1 MGSCNG
7 VVGNVQPECER
18 VGARHTESPTPPGQ
32 GGYLDNCNNPKS
44 ALEEKKFSKNDSLN
58 NGPYHA
64 RPDLQQTDL
73 FWIET
78 GPRIL
83 TEHFVPAYRDK
94 PAASRPVQF
103 TDINLPPMWQRIAAN
118 IGSTA
123 FLELLGLMWDFAPRD
138 GERQRVDV
146 PSRDTFARLYRN
158 GVIRQCAAMGLDSG
172 QTVRTLNQKKIPV
185 SETTVNRVLK
195 YIPWE

>member
-1 MGSCNG
+1 MGHGYG
-7 VVGNVQPECER
+7 VSIEEQQAIEG
-18 VGARHTESPTPPGQ
+18 VGARHGGIQPPTGQ

-44 ALEEKKFSKNDSLN
+44 PLEQKKILKNDNIN
-58 NGPYHA
+58 NNPYHA

-78 GPRIL
+78 GPKIL
-83 TEHFVPAYRDK
+83 AEHYVPDYSHRPTANT
-94 PAASRPVQF
+94 PAQLS
-103 TDINLPPMWQRIAAN
+103 DINLPPMWQRVASQ
-118 IGSTA
+118 IGTAA

-146 PSRDTFARLYRN
+146 PSRDTFTRLYRN
-158 GVIRQCAAMGLDSG
+158 GVIRQCAALGMDSN
-172 QTVRTLNQKKIPV
+172 QTVRILNQKKILV